1 MKLIVVDNCS
11 HKNISQASDTPAKL
25 IKETKSLVRGFSY
38 NNVGKTNTFFQQLN
52 ISKHAEIISAFKR
65 NDKTDKSNNRLV
77 RALCNLGKCFY
88 NSNKIIGRYEW
99 HFKISLSAA
108 LLTNPSEPLIV
119 LNMSY

>member
-1 MKLIVVDNCS
+1 M
-11 HKNISQASDTPAKL
+11 
-25 IKETKSLVRGFSY
+25 VRGFSY

-88 NSNKIIGRYEW
+88 NSNKTIGRYEW